1 MYRLPRRLSKKSQ
14 WVEMGMIW
22 GKYGYDMEN
31 GKSVENWWQNIGI
44 DIFRKEKIWT
54 KNSKHTISK

>member
-1 MYRLPRRLSKKSQ
+1 MA
-14 WVEMGMIW
+14 EIW
-22 GKYGYDMEN
+22 LRYGQDMEN
-31 GKSVENWWQNIGI
+31 GKSVANWWQNIGI